1 MEITFCEL
9 KSKQVVN
16 VIDGKQLGHINDIV
30 INSNNARI
38 VGLIVPG
45 YKSKFGLFKN
55 TENLFIPYQ
64 NICKIGDDVIL
75 VEVYNQNAKVKGLNV
90 NGYTETARVE
100 NNGKI
105 QNSQE

>member
-30 INSNNARI
+30 ISSHNAKI

-45 YKSKFGLFKN
+45 YKPKFGFFKN
-55 TENLFIPYQ
+55 AENLFIPYQ

-75 VEVYNQNAKVKGLNV
+75 VEVYNQNVKVKGLN
-90 NGYTETARVE
+90 A
-100 NNGKI
+100 NNFTQSASI
-105 QNSQE
+105 QNNETSNNQD